1 MLYSSHTQIM
11 SLANTHQHGVR
22 PAATVRRGAKALIT
36 TGERVLLTQERHD
49 DGTTFWTL
57 PGGGVEPGESGVEAL
72 HRELAEELS
81 CRVAVGDPVDRTV
94 YAHRSDDLTV
104 SLYDVYRCRLCS
116 RVRPAPGEGI
126 LDARWVEPGELPART
141 IPQVH
146 SLLR

>member
-11 SLANTHQHGVR
+11 SLANTQQRGVR

-36 TGERVLLTQERHD
+36 TGEQVLLVEERHD

-72 HRELAEELS
+72 RRELAEELS
-81 CRVAVGDPVDRTV
+81 CRAAVGDPVDRTV

-104 SLYDVYRCRLCS
+104 SLYDIYRCRLCS

-126 LDARWVEPGELPART
+126 LEARWVEPEELPPRT
-141 IPQVH
+141 LPQVRG
-146 SLLR
+146 LLR